1 MARIDF
7 GATTILDFLRS
18 ILDNGEQ
25 LAVAAKMLEYGENT
39 LYTAE
44 EEKPSLKDITEHVT
58 ELITSLC
65 NIEPVSDFLDT
76 IIIGADAPY
85 TISDAQVDRL
95 NLCVV
100 SQSELE
106 YFLEK
111 APSIQIKKPTELSK
125 TKGITYY
132 QNLEREY
139 WEYQPQWDIIFCMVD
154 DWDIYVGRRILM
166 ESVNYFGRIR
176 FAAELLLALAPY
188 GESNEAEHRA
198 NIETTSQDEHDDE
211 DLDDDGEDEEYDEG
225 VDYEE
230 DLHYI
235 NNRDMIIAFKN
246 MFALDYFISKENSG
260 VNAVSLSA
268 LQDAVSRHGD
278 YSDEQVF
285 LSELDG
291 GLPVSDEEAKTLAY
305 SNVMQILCFV
315 EQIKELSQII
325 PRAEVES

>member
-1 MARIDF
+1 MAGIDF
-7 GATTILDFLRS
+7 GTTTVQDFLKS

-25 LAVAAKMLEYGENT
+25 LAVAAKMLEYDEDS
-39 LYTAE
+39 LCEAE
-44 EEKPSLKDITEHVT
+44 EKKPSLKEITEHVT

-65 NIEPVSDFLDT
+65 NIEPVSDFPDT

-85 TISDAQVDRL
+85 IISDAPAFRL

-111 APSIQIKKPTELSK
+111 APSIQIKKPNELSK
-125 TKGITYY
+125 TKGTTYY

-188 GESNEAEHRA
+188 GESNEEEHRA
-198 NIETTSQDEHDDE
+198 NIEATFPDEYDAEDFNDE
-211 DLDDDGEDEEYDEG
+211 EDEEYDED

-230 DLHYI
+230 DLDYI
-235 NNRDMIIAFKN
+235 NDRNTIIAFKN
-246 MFALDYFISKENSG
+246 KIALDYFTSEENSG
-260 VNAVSLSA
+260 ANAVSLSA
-268 LQDAVSRHGD
+268 LQDAVSRHGN
-278 YSDEQVF
+278 YSDEQAL
-285 LSELDG
+285 LSELDD
-291 GLPVSDEEAKTLAY
+291 GLQISDEEAKTLAY

-315 EQIKELSQII
+315 EQIKTLNQTI
-325 PRAEVES
+325 PRIEVES